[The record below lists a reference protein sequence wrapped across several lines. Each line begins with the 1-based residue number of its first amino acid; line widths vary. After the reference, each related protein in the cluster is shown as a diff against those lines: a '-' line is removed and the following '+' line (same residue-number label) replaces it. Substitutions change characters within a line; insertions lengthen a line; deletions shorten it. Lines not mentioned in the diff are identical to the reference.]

1 MQRHSIQACCV
12 SQTLKSYLRQIL
24 PLTLI
29 LLCQTHAAA
38 QDAAAPVDKPSAE
51 KPATEKAASEK
62 APTEKPA
69 TEKPA
74 AEVAQGHSY
83 HGEAYN
89 EGPRSAAYLMEGM
102 AKLSFPVTTTS
113 PEAQAFV
120 NQGLAQIH
128 GFWYY
133 ESERSF
139 RQAAAIDP
147 ECAIAYWG
155 MAMANVEN
163 LKRAQ
168 AFIQQAVD
176 RKAKVTRREQMY
188 IDAYRK
194 FCVDT
199 EDDGKKKIPGKTRA
213 QKYTE
218 ALEEI
223 VIEFPDDIEAK
234 ALLAGQLWANER
246 NELPILGH
254 TAINAL
260 LQQVFDAN
268 PMHPAHHYRIHL
280 WDRKKADQALKSS
293 ALCGP
298 SMPGIAHMWHMPGHI
313 YSKLH
318 RYQDACWQ
326 QEASARVDHAH
337 MMRDR
342 VMPDQIHNFAHNNEW
357 LIRNL
362 IKIGR
367 VDEAISLATNMIEL
381 PRHPKYNTLKKSGSA
396 KYGRERLYQ
405 TLHAYQLWDRMIEF
419 SQTSYLPDLP
429 DDEDLHLQWSRYVGV
444 AQALGKSAEA
454 AQPIL
459 QELQERIAKNQKQ
472 LDELTAQDKEIEQKL
487 EALKNPPPP
496 TKQPEPASPETKT
509 PASET
514 SVADAAKAE
523 VTKTDTAKTEVAKP
537 EAAKADEA
545 KTVETQAEGTA
556 EKPQP
561 APATVPSTAPCD
573 ADEKD
578 TAAANQPANQT
589 EGPSKPAEADIE
601 KTKKDLNEQKKK
613 NDESRKKIDQS
624 QKKLEK
630 VVNTIRA
637 AQCASQKRWFDAV
650 DLAGKGEDLDFLTIE
665 WQLAAGNFD
674 KAIEAAKKKVSD
686 LPGEVLPVA
695 LQTWIQFQHG
705 GPEAARESFERLR
718 VLCSQ
723 ADTRTPL
730 LERLNWVA
738 QALGQAQP
746 WASTY
751 KPAEDIGPRPNFDT
765 LGPYRWSPYPM
776 PNITVKDIQGQ
787 DLNLYSVQRPTLV
800 VFYLG
805 FGCLH
810 CVEQLKAISPKA
822 EEIRKS
828 GIDLVAVSSENVE
841 QIQTALKNY
850 DKPLDIALHTDQ
862 DLTAFKAMRCFDDFE
877 KQPLHGLFLILP
889 AKDGGAPR
897 VCWQDIGFEPFMEI
911 DFVLDEAGRAIKLHQ
926 SK

>member
-1 MQRHSIQACCV
+1 
-12 SQTLKSYLRQIL
+12 
-24 PLTLI
+24 
-29 LLCQTHAAA
+29 
-38 QDAAAPVDKPSAE
+38 
-51 KPATEKAASEK
+51 
-62 APTEKPA
+62 
-69 TEKPA
+69 
-74 AEVAQGHSY
+74 
-83 HGEAYN
+83 
-89 EGPRSAAYLMEGM
+89 MEGM

-113 PEAQAFV
+113 PEAQAFI

-133 ESERSF
+133 EAERSF

-147 ECAIAYWG
+147 QCAIAYWG

-176 RKAKVTRREQMY
+176 RKANLTRREQMY

-199 EDDGKKKIPGKTRA
+199 EDDGKKKISGKTRA

-246 NELPILGH
+246 NDLPILGH

-280 WDRKKADQALKSS
+280 WDRKKAEQALKSA

-362 IKIGR
+362 NKIGR
-367 VDEAISLATNMIEL
+367 VEEAISLATNMIEL
-381 PRHPKYNTLKKSGSA
+381 PRHPKYNSLKKSGSA
-396 KYGRERLYQ
+396 KYGRERLFQ
-405 TLHAYQLWDRMIEF
+405 TLHAYQLWDRIIEF

-444 AQALGKSAEA
+444 AQALGKSADA
-454 AQPIL
+454 AEPIL
-459 QELQERIAKNQKQ
+459 QELNGRIAKNQKQ
-472 LDELTAQDKEIEQKL
+472 LDELTAQDKEIDQQL
-487 EALKNPPPP
+487 EALKTPPPN
-496 TKQPEPASPETKT
+496 KQPEPDSPKPASPEPVSPKPVSPETKT
-509 PASET
+509 PAGES
-514 SVADAAKAE
+514 SVANAAKA
-523 VTKTDTAKTEVAKP
+523 DTAKTDTPKTDAAKSDVAKA
-537 EAAKADEA
+537 EEA
-545 KTVETQAEGTA
+545 KTETAKTESAKPAETQSETPS

-561 APATVPSTAPCD
+561 APATATAAPCD
-573 ADEKD
+573 TELGDTELGDTELGDTELGDTELGDTELGDTELGDTELGDTALCEADEKD
-578 TAAANQPANQT
+578 TAAANQPANQPDK
-589 EGPSKPAEADIE
+589 PSKPLEVDVE
-601 KTKKDLNEQKKK
+601 KTKKDLNDQKKK

-624 QKKLEK
+624 QKKFEK
-630 VVNTIRA
+630 AINTIRA
-637 AQCASQKRWFDAV
+637 AQCASQKRWFDAI

-674 KAIEAAKKKVSD
+674 KAIETAKKKVSD
-686 LPGEVLPVA
+686 LPGEVLPLA

-738 QALGQAQP
+738 QSLGQAQP

-751 KPAEDIGPRPNFDT
+751 KPAEDLGPRPELDT

-787 DLNLYSVQRPTLV
+787 DLSLYSVQRPTLV

-828 GIDLVAVSSENVE
+828 GIDLVAISSENVE

-862 DLTAFKAMRCFDDFE
+862 DLAAFKTMRCFDDFE

-889 AKDGGAPR
+889 SKDGGASR

-911 DFVLDEAGRAIKLHQ
+911 DFILDEAGRAIKLHQ
-926 SK
+926 PK

>member
-1 MQRHSIQACCV
+1 MLPSSAELTVMHRQSIQVCSV
-12 SQTLKSYLRQIL
+12 SQSLNSFLRHIL
-24 PLTLI
+24 PLSVI
-29 LLCQTHAAA
+29 LLCQTHVAA
-38 QDAAAPVDKPSAE
+38 QDAAATSDKSTAERPFTE
-51 KPATEKAASEK
+51 KPATEKA
-62 APTEKPA
+62 PTEKSA
-69 TEKPA
+69 T
-74 AEVAQGHSY
+74 EVAQGHSY

-102 AKLSFPVTTTS
+102 AKLSFPATTTS
-113 PEAQAFV
+113 PEAQAFI
-120 NQGLAQIH
+120 NQGLAQVH

-133 ESERSF
+133 EAERSF
-139 RQAAAIDP
+139 RQAAAIDSQ
-147 ECAIAYWG
+147 CAIAYWG

-176 RKAKVTRREQMY
+176 RKANVTRREQMY

-199 EDDGKKKIPGKTRA
+199 EEDGKKKIPGKARA

-223 VIEFPDDIEAK
+223 VIEFPEDIEAK

-246 NELPILGH
+246 NELPILGY
-254 TAINAL
+254 TAVNAL

-313 YSKLH
+313 YSKLN

-337 MMRDR
+337 MIRDR

-367 VDEAISLATNMIEL
+367 VEEAISLATNMIEL
-381 PRHPKYNTLKKSGSA
+381 PRHPKYNTLKRSGSA
-396 KYGRERLYQ
+396 KYGRERLFQ

-419 SQTSYLPDLP
+419 SQTSYLPDLS
-429 DDEDLHLQWSRYVGV
+429 DDEGLHLQWSRYVGV
-444 AQALGKSAEA
+444 AQALGKSSDA

-472 LDELTAQDKEIEQKL
+472 LDELTARDKEIDQKL
-487 EALKNPPPP
+487 EALKNPPP

-514 SVADAAKAE
+514 SVAESAKADAAKPE
-523 VTKTDTAKTEVAKP
+523 VV
-537 EAAKADEA
+537 KADEA
-545 KTVETQAEGTA
+545 KPVDAQVEIPA

-561 APATVPSTAPCD
+561 DPTTATTTAPCD
-573 ADEKD
+573 TDEKD
-578 TAAANQPANQT
+578 TAAANRS
-589 EGPSKPAEADIE
+589 EMPSKLAEVDSE
-601 KTKKDLNEQKKK
+601 KTKKDLEEQKKK

-624 QKKLEK
+624 QMKIEK
-630 VVNTIRA
+630 VVHTIRA
-637 AQCASQKRWFDAV
+637 AQCATQKRWFDAI
-650 DLAGKGEDLDFLTIE
+650 DLAGKGEDLEFLTIE

-674 KAIEAAKKKVSD
+674 KAIEAAKKKVSE

-718 VLCSQ
+718 ALSSQ

-738 QALGQAQP
+738 QSLGQSQP
-746 WASTY
+746 WASSY
-751 KPAEDIGPRPNFDT
+751 KPADDIGLRPDLDT

-776 PNITVKDIQGQ
+776 PTITVKDIQGQ
-787 DLNLYSVQRPTLV
+787 DLSLYSVQRPTLV

-810 CVEQLKAISPKA
+810 CVEQLKAISPRA
-822 EEIRKS
+822 EEIRKL
-828 GIDLVAVSSENVE
+828 GIDLVAISSENVE

-862 DLTAFKAMRCFDDFE
+862 DLAAFKTMRCFDDFE

-889 AKDGGAPR
+889 SKDGGAPR
-897 VCWQDIGFEPFMEI
+897 VCWQDIGFEPFMDI
-911 DFVLDEAGRAIKLHQ
+911 DFVLDESSRAIKLHQ